1 MAQLSIPEKQH
12 LQLLRKT
19 SKDKRVYIK
28 ATAILLLNEGYGLE
42 EVGSILGIDGD
53 TVRRYE
59 KKFLEVGLED
69 YLKYLYVGKT
79 AKLSDEQISLLDVEL
94 NTYLYQTLAEIRY
107 YILETYGVEYSKE
120 GLRDLLCRMGYRY
133 KKTRMVPSKADPEKQ
148 HIWVAEFEQKMIQ
161 LSDDEE
167 IYFIDGV
174 HPMHNTRSELG
185 WIKKGKDYEILANSG
200 RQRLNINGAVCI
212 HNPELLFKV
221 EAEKI
226 SYEANIRLFEKML
239 EARPDKRIIVYA
251 DNARYNHAAAL
262 KVWLTSHVDRIELRH
277 LPPYSPNL
285 NPIERVWKLM
295 KKETINSYF
304 YKTFQ
309 EFKAGVLAFFDNI
322 SNYASKLRALVTTNF
337 QIIGN
342 PQT

>member
-69 YLKYLYVGKT
+69 YLKYLYVGKI
-79 AKLSDEQISLLDVEL
+79 AKLSDEQISLLVVEL
-94 NTYLYQTLAEIRY
+94 NTYLYLTLAEIRY

-120 GLRDLLCRMGYRY
+120 GVRDLLHRMGYRY
-133 KKTRMVPSKADPEKQ
+133 KKTRTIPSKADPERQ
-148 HIWVAEFEQKMIQ
+148 LVWVAEFKQKMAQ
-161 LSDDEE
+161 LSEDEE

-174 HPMHNTRSELG
+174 HPMHNTRSEFG
-185 WIKKGKDYEILANSG
+185 WIKKGEDYEIPANSG
-200 RQRLNINGAVCI
+200 RKRLNINGAVCV

-221 EAEKI
+221 EAEAIGCNSKC
-226 SYEANIRLFEKML
+226 RTM
-239 EARPDKRIIVYA
+239 KRIC
-251 DNARYNHAAAL
+251 
-262 KVWLTSHVDRIELRH
+262 T
-277 LPPYSPNL
+277 
-285 NPIERVWKLM
+285 
-295 KKETINSYF
+295 
-304 YKTFQ
+304 
-309 EFKAGVLAFFDNI
+309 LAEH
-322 SNYASKLRALVTTNF
+322 
-337 QIIGN
+337 
-342 PQT
+342 